1 MIRPLIAASRTNNFG
16 VVSRVDIQE
25 DPAPDEKQSTSIKR
39 VPAVKRAA
47 AILWELADRPTPMNL
62 SQISRTVGII
72 PSTCLHILREL
83 VSARLISYDVNSK
96 TYQLGSGITDLA
108 KSATQ
113 LNDFAELAKPRLQ
126 AIANRFIMTATAT
139 SKIDDQHLALVAFA
153 NPPNTISLKVTL
165 GGRVPLVSGA
175 SGRCFAAFGNMSDK
189 QIRQNFTKVKW
200 VRAIGF
206 DAWMEQVEQTKIDGY
221 SEDREG
227 FVDGVSAIAVP
238 VFMPDGSVSHTIG
251 VVAITAQLEAID
263 REELVSALRQSADGI
278 NRRLSR

>member
-1 MIRPLIAASRTNNFG
+1 MH
-16 VVSRVDIQE
+16 E
-25 DPAPDEKQSTSIKR
+25 DPARDEKQSTSIKR

-83 VSARLISYDVNSK
+83 VSARLISYDVTSK
-96 TYQLGSGITDLA
+96 TYQLGSGIADLA

-165 GGRVPLVSGA
+165 GGRVPLMSGA
-175 SGRCFAAFGNMSDK
+175 SGRCFAAFGNMTEK
-189 QIRQNFTKVKW
+189 QIRQNFAKVKW
-200 VRAIGF
+200 VRPIDF
-206 DAWMEQVEQTKIDGY
+206 DTWMEQVEQTRIDGY

-227 FVDGVSAIAVP
+227 FVDGVSAIALP
-238 VFMPDGSVSHTIG
+238 VYMPDGSVSHTIG
-251 VVAITAQLEAID
+251 VFAITAQLEAID
-263 REELVSALRQSADGI
+263 REELVLALRQSADGI
-278 NRRLSR
+278 NRRLSK

>member
-1 MIRPLIAASRTNNFG
+1 MNRADLDADKAR
-16 VVSRVDIQE
+16 
-25 DPAPDEKQSTSIKR
+25 DEKPGTSIKR

-62 SQISRTVGII
+62 SQISRAVGII

-83 VSARLISYDVNSK
+83 ASARLVSYDVNSK

-108 KSATQ
+108 KSALR

-126 AIANRFIMTATAT
+126 TIANRFAMTATAT

-153 NPPNTISLKVTL
+153 NPPNSISLNVTL
-165 GGRVPLVSGA
+165 GGRVPLMSGA
-175 SGRCFAAFGNMSDK
+175 SGRCFAAFGSMTEK
-189 QIRQNFTKVKW
+189 QIRQNFGKVKW
-200 VRAIGF
+200 VRPINHETWA
-206 DAWMEQVEQTKIDGY
+206 EEVEQTRIDGF

-227 FVDGVSAIAVP
+227 FVNGVSAIAVP

-251 VVAITAQLEAID
+251 VYAITAQLEAID
-263 REELVSALRQSADGI
+263 RQELVNALKQSAEDI
-278 NRRLSR
+278 HRRMSR